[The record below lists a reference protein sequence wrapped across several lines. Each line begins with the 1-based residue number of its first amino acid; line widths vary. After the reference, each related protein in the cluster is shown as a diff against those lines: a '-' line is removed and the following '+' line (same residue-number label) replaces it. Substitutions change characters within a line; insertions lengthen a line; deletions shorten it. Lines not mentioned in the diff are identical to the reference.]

1 MALLKDTVITGD
13 LSTTGNTGSSSYSIN
28 DLKIFYGTCDTAA
41 ATTAKVVVC
50 PEFTASNLVAGTL
63 IVVKFSATNSGAV
76 GSITMNVNST
86 GAKNIKKIYNAAV
99 SNLVAAGEIIAG
111 ISYMFSYN
119 GTYWVLVS
127 GLDYNSTGTVNQAAV
142 ITTNGEYCLLHAND
156 TGTAAKNGAA
166 VYKSAATINP
176 STGQITMKG
185 KPVLYGEYAASTAPS
200 SPVSGQIWFKQATMT
215 VEEAK
220 VLVVSATA
228 SSLPTTISNANIKSD
243 MVVIKHEIGNPSLVS
258 GSLSFAMSAG
268 SATISG
274 SLSGSTT
281 ITLYLQRS
289 R

>member
-13 LSTTGNTGSSSYSIN
+13 LSTSGNTGSSSYSIN
-28 DLKIFYGTCDTAA
+28 GLKIFYGTCDTAA
-41 ATTAKVVVC
+41 ATTAKVVTC
-50 PEFTASNLVAGTL
+50 PEFTANDLVAGSL
-63 IVVKFSATNSGAV
+63 IIVKFTATNSGAV

-127 GLDYNSTGTVNQAAV
+127 GLDYNSTGTVNQSAV

-156 TGTAAKNGAA
+156 TGTAARNGYA
-166 VYKSAATINP
+166 VYKSSATINP

-185 KPVLYGEYAASTAPS
+185 KPVVYGEYSESTEPS

-228 SSLPTTISNANIKSD
+228 SSLPTTINNANIKAD
-243 MVVIKHEIGNPSLVS
+243 MVVIKHEIGNPALVS
-258 GSLSFAMSAG
+258 GNLSFAMSAG